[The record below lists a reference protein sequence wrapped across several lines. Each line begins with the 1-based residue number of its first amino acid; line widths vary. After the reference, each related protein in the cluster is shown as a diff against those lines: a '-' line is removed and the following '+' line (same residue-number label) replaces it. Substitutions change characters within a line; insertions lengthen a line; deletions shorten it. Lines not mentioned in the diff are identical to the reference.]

1 MQIYKYV
8 IKLSKF
14 ANMKKLTFIFL
25 ISSILFSSCETD
37 FNVNADW
44 KEVTVVYGL
53 LDQNRDK
60 QYVRINKAFLGNEN
74 AYVMASE
81 SDSINY
87 NPNNL
92 EVKIE
97 KLSISGNVLE
107 TKILSDTIMFKE
119 DGLFSVEENIVYVF
133 DTDNFMNQEKLILI

>member
-8 IKLSKF
+8 IKISKF
-14 ANMKKLTFIFL
+14 ADMKKITSLFLLVLT
-25 ISSILFSSCETD
+25 LFFSCETE

-53 LDQNRDK
+53 LDQSQDK
-60 QYVRINKAFLGNEN
+60 QYVRINKAFLGPED
-74 AYVMASE
+74 AYMMASE

-92 EVKIE
+92 EVKID
-97 KLSISGNVLE
+97 
-107 TKILSDTIMFKE
+107 KIMSHFGVK
-119 DGLFSVEENIVYVF
+119 
-133 DTDNFMNQEKLILI
+133 